1 MKSEHLLIKKLCY
14 TTVILIF
21 YILGRR
27 IILCGIDPTKYIA
40 SAENAEK
47 LLGMTVGGD
56 IRKISIFALG
66 ISPYMIASIVMMIVI
81 TIRRAYTQ
89 SRTSVKKT
97 EHMVWFGTFLLA
109 IFQAIIL
116 VRQLEFDVPLFGLM
130 YAAKIVAVVELVAGA
145 MVIVLLGECN
155 KKNGVGGQSVI
166 ILVNMLESIAVM
178 LAGKDQN
185 TLLIPVICALLA
197 MMVTMIMEN
206 AEFRVPVQRISIY
219 SIYADKNYIAIKL
232 NPVGVL
238 PAMFATAVF
247 TFLQVVSLAVEYLVR
262 DYVSLSWFVDRLTL
276 SHPFGI
282 GVFIGI
288 IYLLTVILSLIIVSP
303 SEISEQLL
311 KSNDSI
317 CNIPSGRN
325 TKRYLMKVVL
335 ALSFL
340 SATLMSICIG
350 VPLILRF
357 YLDIDSGLIM
367 LPSIAMMLTGVC
379 VNFYREFETTRLF
392 DSYRVF
398 L

>member
-1 MKSEHLLIKKLCY
+1 
-14 TTVILIF
+14 
-21 YILGRR
+21 
-27 IILCGIDPTKYIA
+27 
-40 SAENAEK
+40 
-47 LLGMTVGGD
+47 
-56 IRKISIFALG
+56 
-66 ISPYMIASIVMMIVI
+66 
-81 TIRRAYTQ
+81 
-89 SRTSVKKT
+89 
-97 EHMVWFGTFLLA
+97 
-109 IFQAIIL
+109 
-116 VRQLEFDVPLFGLM
+116 
-130 YAAKIVAVVELVAGA
+130 
-145 MVIVLLGECN
+145 
-155 KKNGVGGQSVI
+155 
-166 ILVNMLESIAVM
+166 
-178 LAGKDQN
+178 
-185 TLLIPVICALLA
+185 
-197 MMVTMIMEN
+197 MIMEN